1 MKQKLFYSLFF
12 LVTFIGLNA
21 QGFDLNLT
29 ATPETCYGSNGAISI
44 TTENTT
50 AGATLEYVLYKLPE
64 NTIPYSFGMGDAGD
78 SFVFSGLISGD
89 YKVAVTQLVG
99 STSLG
104 TEEEIITI
112 SFLINSVT
120 PQTTE
125 IMSSIV
131 CDTGTITVMLFQG
144 VAEYYQLLVEQPVG
158 SGTFVEVGGPQGDG
172 EDTTVFMGIVPGN
185 YRILIK
191 DENCGNEVIITH
203 FVPEPMFEVFLS
215 GALFC
220 EGEAMISLNAFGVPP
235 FTYQLVD
242 TDGNGN
248 MVVVTDNGE
257 NNIFLN
263 IEPEIFYMFR
273 VIDGCGNEMI
283 IETIFD
289 EPINGD
295 MFFNSQEMIDNFS
308 NLDCTTITGDLTIS
322 GSNITDLGGLNSITH
337 INGNLIIIDC
347 PLLTNLDDFINLVSI
362 GGTFSE
368 GKLFDIQDNNGGI
381 LHIENNSLLND
392 ISGLVNI
399 DPNTIGEL
407 IIVDNPS
414 VTVCSLTNLCTYLSD
429 EDNLRTIENNAGNC
443 IDEQSTMLVCSTM
456 SVNDEELYTIK
467 FYPNPVKDALYFS
480 REVQKVTLTD
490 LTGKVLMVENN
501 SQQIDMESLPK
512 GMYLVVL
519 EHENQLKETN
529 KIIKQ

>member
-1 MKQKLFYSLFF
+1 MKQKLFYSVLF
-12 LVTFIGLNA
+12 LTTFIGLNA

-29 ATPETCYGSNGAISI
+29 ATPETCYGNNGAISI

-50 AGATLEYVLYKLPE
+50 AGATLEYVLYKLPDD
-64 NTIPYSFGMGDAGD
+64 TIPYSFGIGDTGD
-78 SFVFSGLISGD
+78 SYTFSGLISGD

-99 STSLG
+99 GTSLG

-112 SFLINSVT
+112 SFFMNSVT

-125 IMSSIV
+125 IMSSII
-131 CDTGTITVMLFQG
+131 CNTGTITVMLFQG
-144 VAEYYQLLVEQPVG
+144 VAEYYQLLVEQPIG
-158 SGTFVEVGGPQGDG
+158 SGTFVEVGEPQGAG

-191 DENCGNEVIITH
+191 DENCGNEVIISH
-203 FVPEPMFEVFLS
+203 FVMEPMFEVFLS
-215 GALFC
+215 EVLFC
-220 EGEAMISLNAFGVPP
+220 EGEAMISLYAFGVPP

-242 TDGNGN
+242 TDGDGN

-257 NNIFLN
+257 NNVFLN

-273 VIDGCGNEMI
+273 VIDGCGNEAI
-283 IETIFD
+283 IEIILD

-308 NLDCTTITGDLTIS
+308 NLDCTTITGNLTIS
-322 GSNITDLGGLNSITH
+322 GSDITDLSGLNSITH

-467 FYPNPVKDALYFS
+467 FYPNPVKDVLYFS